1 MWFKMHG
8 ERLVYGAVNPAAH
21 DVLFFCFV
29 FLQWYLFKSGLT
41 WCPMKMQNMLFCSDF
56 NDHSDQSVFWTL
68 LSPDQN
74 GVHSSAETSLS
85 LSFGSVQH
93 QPIGVPQT
101 AGFSFQPL
109 QPNILTTPF
118 LTLSSAYQR
127 GHCLWMIVWTL
138 NNSARS
144 WILIMHQTVFLFVQ
158 LCLVLKI
165 VSHYRKYICN

>member
-1 MWFKMHG
+1 MHKRKCCSLHCIRLIRYYVICIAFSIKCCSLHCIGLIRYYVICIAFSISNWANNAWFVVSLIL
-8 ERLVYGAVNPAAH
+8 R
-21 DVLFFCFV
+21 C
-29 FLQWYLFKSGLT
+29 
-41 WCPMKMQNMLFCSDF
+41 
-56 NDHSDQSVFWTL
+56 L
-68 LSPDQN
+68 LDR
-74 GVHSSAETSLS
+74 
-85 LSFGSVQH
+85 SVQH